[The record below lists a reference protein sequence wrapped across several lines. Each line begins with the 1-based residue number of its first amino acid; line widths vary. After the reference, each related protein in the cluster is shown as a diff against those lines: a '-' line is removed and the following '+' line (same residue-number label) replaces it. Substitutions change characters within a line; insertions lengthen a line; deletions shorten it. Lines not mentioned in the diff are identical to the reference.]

1 MFSSKI
7 YLTSK
12 KGTDMKL
19 HTFIVLCFLLAVTA
33 QAGIMDGPGNPHLSK
48 GDIIVGARLAL
59 IDAYDAPVGFIV
71 NGEYGL
77 MEGFLSIPHF
87 PTSLGLGASLA
98 YSGYSKNY
106 GFGEYNY
113 SNFEIMTHAIY
124 HVNLIKKI
132 PMDTY
137 VVLSLGFNIE
147 SSDLDVGVGGDA
159 PDRNGGFKIG
169 TSVGARYY
177 FTNRLAAVG
186 ELGFGMGLL
195 RLGMDFKF

>member
-1 MFSSKI
+1 
-7 YLTSK
+7 
-12 KGTDMKL
+12 MKL
-19 HTFIVLCFLLAVTA
+19 HTFIVFCLLLVGTT

-71 NGEYGL
+71 NGEFGL

-87 PTSLGLGASLA
+87 PTSLGIGASLA
-98 YSGYSKNY
+98 YSGYSHTY
-106 GFGEYNY
+106 WYGEYSY
-113 SNFEIMTHAIY
+113 SNFEFMTFAVY
-124 HVNLIKKI
+124 HVKLIKKI

-137 VVLSLGFNIE
+137 VTLNMGLNFE
-147 SSDLDVGVGGDA
+147 SKSRDIGTGRDGGA
-159 PDRNGGFKIG
+159 PDRNDGFKLG

-186 ELGFGMGLL
+186 ELGFGMGIL

>member
-1 MFSSKI
+1 
-7 YLTSK
+7 
-12 KGTDMKL
+12 MKL

-71 NGEYGL
+71 N
-77 MEGFLSIPHF
+77 PHF
-87 PTSLGLGASLA
+87 PTSLGLAASLA

>member
-1 MFSSKI
+1 
-7 YLTSK
+7 
-12 KGTDMKL
+12 MKRFVFVAVSL
-19 HTFIVLCFLLAVTA
+19 FLINLA
-33 QAGIMDGPGNPHLSK
+33 QAGVMDGPGNPHLSK
-48 GDIIVGARLAL
+48 GDIIVGGRLAL

-77 MEGFLSIPHF
+77 MEGFLSIPNF
-87 PTSLGLGASLA
+87 PTSLGIGASLA
-98 YSGYSKNY
+98 YSGYSKTY
-106 GFGEYNY
+106 SFGEYSY
-113 SNFEIMTHAIY
+113 SNFEIMTHGVY
-124 HVNLIKKI
+124 HVKLIKKI

-147 SSDLDVGVGGDA
+147 SNDLDVGVGGKV

-177 FTNRLAAVG
+177 FTNKLAAVG